1 MGSTSVNAL
10 SDTQLLERLDDLA
23 RRERRATV
31 AILMHLAQADRRRAW
46 AGLGHSSTYD
56 YCRRR
61 LRYSESGANRRI
73 RTARVIAR
81 HPEVAARL
89 VTGRVTLCAISRVA
103 RLVLERRKD
112 ALLEQIEGKRL
123 DQIDAI
129 VASFRPRH
137 QPVPDRIQVMTVE
150 RAPTEPAPTKPE
162 PTVEPDTQPTLRR
175 HLPHQAIDDTPP
187 EPDDDTQEMSP
198 PQPTTPAKSE
208 HALPKPQ
215 QPPSPPSQQQSQPP
229 SPPRIE
235 RYFKFAFAV
244 DAGAMAR
251 FTRVQAIASSRV
263 RRSVGLAE
271 VFDLLCDTYLER
283 HDPVRRAL
291 RRQKKEQPVET
302 TRSDSSQNPSRHI
315 PIAVRDRIF
324 QRDGGRCTFVAPDG
338 TRCQATESLQIDHIH
353 PFAAGGAN
361 DPANLR
367 LLCPVHNRLAAER
380 YFGRDVIDRR
390 SRRSGAREGETGP
403 EEPSA

>member
-10 SDTQLLERLDDLA
+10 SDTELLERLDDLA
-23 RRERRATV
+23 RHERRATV

-73 RTARVIAR
+73 RTARVLAR
-81 HPEVAARL
+81 HPEVAPRL
-89 VTGRVTLCAISRVA
+89 ATGRVTLCAISRVA
-103 RLVLERRKD
+103 RLVLERRKA

-129 VASFRPRH
+129 VASFRPHH

-150 RAPTEPAPTKPE
+150 RAPTEPPPTRPE
-162 PTVEPDTQPTLRR
+162 PTVEPDTHIEPHTQPTSRR
-175 HLPHQAIDDTPP
+175 HLPSRPMDDSPHET
-187 EPDDDTQEMSP
+187 DDDTQEMSP
-198 PQPTTPAKSE
+198 PQPTPPAKSE
-208 HALPKPQ
+208 HPIQQPQ
-215 QPPSPPSQQQSQPP
+215 QPPSPPSQQQSQPQPP

-263 RRSVGLAE
+263 RRSIGLAE
-271 VFDLLCDTYLER
+271 VFDLLCDTYLDR
-283 HDPVRRAL
+283 HDPIRRAQ
-291 RRQKKEQPVET
+291 RRQKKEQPAET
-302 TRSDSSQNPSRHI
+302 TRSDPPQTPSRHI
-315 PIAVRDRIF
+315 PIAVRDQVF
-324 QRDGGRCTFVAPDG
+324 HRDGGRCTFVAPDG
-338 TRCQATESLQIDHIH
+338 TRCQATENLQIDHIH
-353 PFAAGGAN
+353 PFAAGGSN

-367 LLCPVHNRLAAER
+367 LLCPAHNRLAAER
-380 YFGRDVIDRR
+380 YFGRDMIERR
-390 SRRSGAREGETGP
+390 ASRTEETK
-403 EEPSA
+403 E